1 MGTAVRTATT
11 LKTSGAGAAPRRNT
25 DLTARL
31 DRLPWGRFH
40 TRITLA
46 LGVGWTL
53 AAFQTNIIGNIL
65 GQVTRLW
72 GLSPNQE
79 AFLVSAWVLGIFAGA
94 MFFGYFSDH
103 YGRKKTFIIT
113 ILAHAVLSAV
123 TVTAWS
129 FHALVVFRFLTALAV
144 GGEYAVV
151 SPTTA
156 EFIPRRHRGK
166 ATNLILAGFPVG
178 AMVASLAAIFF
189 LGHLPADVGW
199 RMDFVVGAVLAGLG
213 LWARFAIPESP
224 RWLAAHGRDDEAEK
238 IVAGIEQSIVLEKGI
253 VLAPVAETAELG
265 AERSNF
271 RQRLAELFSHYFAR
285 LSLAC
290 SLNFAQAS
298 VVYGIMALLA
308 LMLAHIGVSIEKSPV
323 FYLIGN
329 TAGLAGGLL
338 AAYLVD
344 AWGRKGTVLLG
355 YILTTAGAYYLYFAR
370 TPATVLI
377 GYSWIQFGVMWG
389 SNSAYVLT
397 AEILPVRNR
406 ATGLGIAVASGR
418 VGAFIAPILLSS
430 IFAATNKPS
439 LSLAALTVMTLP
451 GPLAAL
457 IWCFRGIEG
466 KNRSLEEIC
475 QEVEG
480 RRKRS
485 SRVA

>member
-1 MGTAVRTATT
+1 MKTEVAAKTT
-11 LKTSGAGAAPRRNT
+11 DGSPSETRLKT

-40 TRITLA
+40 TVITIA

-65 GQVTRLW
+65 GQVAQLW
-72 GLSPNQE
+72 RLSPNLE
-79 AFLVSAWVLGIFAGA
+79 ASLVSAWVLGVFIGA
-94 MFFGYFSDH
+94 MFFGYYSDH

-113 ILAHAVLSAV
+113 ILCHAVLSM
-123 TVTAWS
+123 VTAFCWDFYS
-129 FHALVVFRFLTALAV
+129 LLTLRFLTALAI

-156 EFIPRRHRGK
+156 EFIPRKHRGK
-166 ATNLILAGFPVG
+166 VTNLILAGFPVG
-178 AMVASLAAIFF
+178 AMLASLAAMVS
-189 LGHLPADVGW
+189 LKHLPPNIGW
-199 RMDFVVGAVLAGLG
+199 RMDFGVGAVLAVLG

-224 RWLAAHGRDDEAEK
+224 RWLAAHGREEEAEK
-238 IVAGIEQSIVLEKGI
+238 IVADAEQSIIREKGI
-253 VLAPVAETAELG
+253 ALEPVTVTTDLG
-265 AERSNF
+265 VERFSF
-271 RQRLAELFSHYFAR
+271 GQRLKDLFSHYFAR

-298 VVYGIMALLA
+298 VVYGIMALLT
-308 LMLAHIGVSIEKSPV
+308 LMLESIHVSIARNPS

-355 YILTTAGAYYLYFAR
+355 YIMTTAGAYYLYFAR
-370 TPATVLI
+370 TPMTVLI
-377 GYSWIQFGVMWG
+377 GYSLLEFSVMWA
-389 SNSAYVLT
+389 SNSAYVVT
-397 AEILPVRNR
+397 SEILPIRNR

-418 VGAFIAPILLSS
+418 VGAFISPLLLSS
-430 IFAATNKPS
+430 IFASSGKPS
-439 LSLAALTVMTLP
+439 LSLLALTVMTLP

-457 IWCFRGIEG
+457 IWCLKGIEG

-475 QEVEG
+475 REVENRANG
-480 RRKRS
+480 RQS
-485 SRVA
+485 